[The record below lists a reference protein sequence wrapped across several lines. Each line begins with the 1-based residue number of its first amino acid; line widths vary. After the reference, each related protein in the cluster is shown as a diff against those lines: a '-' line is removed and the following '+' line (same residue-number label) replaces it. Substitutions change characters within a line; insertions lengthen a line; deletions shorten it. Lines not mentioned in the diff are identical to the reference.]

1 MSREWSERHIRDLVH
16 SEWDKLGGG
25 GSGGWTGEDGIFSK
39 MMKEFVL
46 GADGVLG
53 KEGGL
58 PNVQLSQWTEDI
70 ERSGVRYHYK
80 RMQYNVKVT
89 NTSID
94 ISRTSGLLINSTLYD
109 IHYEIEGSLDIPDPD
124 DQMYTNCNGWINDQV
139 RCSLPSGTGD
149 FERVTYYLG
158 TILSGVDA
166 YQLWLPITYVN
177 CGNDITIEET
187 GEEFVLRTYVK
198 QPVLLCVGI
207 AANSEIN
214 TSYTG
219 SRTFKKSRDYRI
231 RLSDSGYIAHEE
243 V

>member
-1 MSREWSERHIRDLVH
+1 M
-16 SEWDKLGGG
+16 
-25 GSGGWTGEDGIFSK
+25 
-39 MMKEFVL
+39 
-46 GADGVLG
+46 
-53 KEGGL
+53 
-58 PNVQLSQWTEDI
+58 
-70 ERSGVRYHYK
+70 
-80 RMQYNVKVT
+80 
-89 NTSID
+89 
-94 ISRTSGLLINSTLYD
+94 
-109 IHYEIEGSLDIPDPD
+109 
-124 DQMYTNCNGWINDQV
+124 
-139 RCSLPSGTGD
+139 
-149 FERVTYYLG
+149 G